1 MDSTR
6 NPNPK
11 ITLLVAADESIARI
25 EAMLPNIT
33 IERENPTFVFPAHVL
48 QEAKDIA
55 REEG

>member
-1 MDSTR
+1 MPEPIA
-6 NPNPK
+6 N
-11 ITLLVAADESIARI
+11 ITLLVAADEDIARI